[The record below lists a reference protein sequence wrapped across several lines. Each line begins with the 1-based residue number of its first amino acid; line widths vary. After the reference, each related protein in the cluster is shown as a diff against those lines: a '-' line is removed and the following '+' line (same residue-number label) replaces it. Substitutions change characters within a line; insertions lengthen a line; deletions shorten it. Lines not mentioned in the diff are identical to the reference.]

1 MPRPYKRR
9 FVDGSPI
16 ATAFKPAGVPGRGL
30 GIVELRFDELEALR
44 LADQEGLYQEEAA
57 KQMGISRATFGR
69 VLDGA
74 HQKIADALLNGK
86 MLLFKGGNIEKPQ
99 TRVFTCMD
107 CGRQFSIPFGVERP
121 QLCAVCQSYR
131 IRRNLEQELPGREV
145 PPRCWGGAGRR
156 RWRGGRRFGRKEEG

>member
-1 MPRPYKRR
+1 MPRPLKRR

-30 GIVELRFDELEALR
+30 AAVELRFDELEALR
-44 LADQEGLYQEEAA
+44 LADLEGLYQEEAA

-86 MLLFKGGNIEKPQ
+86 MLLFKGGNIEKSQ
-99 TRVFTCMD
+99 TRAFTCMD
-107 CGRQFSIPFGVERP
+107 CGRQFSVPFGAERP
-121 QLCAVCQSYR
+121 EFCVGCQSYR
-131 IRRNLEQELPGREV
+131 IRRKIEQDV
-145 PPRCWGGAGRR
+145 PRGVYRGSGRR
-156 RWRGGRRFGRKEEG
+156 RWRGGRRF